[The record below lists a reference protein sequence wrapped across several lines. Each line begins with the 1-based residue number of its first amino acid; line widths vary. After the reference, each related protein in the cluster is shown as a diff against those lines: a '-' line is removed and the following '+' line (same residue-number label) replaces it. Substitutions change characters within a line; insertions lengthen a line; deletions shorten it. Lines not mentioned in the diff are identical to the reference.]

1 MTVTEKIVRVMFNIG
16 KGIAVLFLL
25 YFFIIAIDVLGA
37 SFQLVAGQYRAQ
49 QPVLKTVLLYVNFRL
64 VVTTVYAK
72 PRILVIR
79 KIRVTMT
86 AEASMPLRKNGMVE
100 NAKSI
105 QCHLSFQ
112 T

>member
-49 QPVLKTVLLYVNFRL
+49 QPVLKHCCRSIFVLWQQ
-64 VVTTVYAK
+64 VTQS
-72 PRILVIR
+72 L
-79 KIRVTMT
+79 
-86 AEASMPLRKNGMVE
+86 EFWQE
-100 NAKSI
+100 KSA
-105 QCHLSFQ
+105 
-112 T
+112 